1 MYQGRGAA
9 SVAPAAHER
18 ETLMS
23 TRASAAVRIR
33 VLVVE
38 DNFYTRYGTVAFLR
52 EQADIDVVGAA
63 GNYGQ
68 ACALA
73 HNVQPDVVLVD
84 LRLPDLDGVQ
94 LAEWLI
100 ARRPDARILVLTN
113 YQGDED
119 IFRALRAGARGYLTK
134 DSSGDELLSAIR
146 ALHAGDRFIPSAI
159 AERITQRQGRQELTR
174 REREVLLQVA
184 DGASNREVAANLGI
198 SERTVEVFMSS
209 ILSKFGARSRTEA
222 VSIAAH
228 RGLLPTPS

>member
-1 MYQGRGAA
+1 
-9 SVAPAAHER
+9 
-18 ETLMS
+18 MS
-23 TRASAAVRIR
+23 TCALAATRIR
-33 VLVVE
+33 VLIVE

-52 EQADIDVVGAA
+52 EQAGIDVVGAA
-63 GNYGQ
+63 GNYER
-68 ACALA
+68 ACQFL
-73 HNVQPDVVLVD
+73 HELQPDVVLVD

-146 ALHAGDRFIPSAI
+146 ALHAGERFIPSAI
-159 AERITQRQGRQELTR
+159 AERIARRQGRQELTR
-174 REREVLLQVA
+174 REREVLVQVA
-184 DGASNREVAANLGI
+184 DGASNREVAETLGI

-222 VSIAAH
+222 VSMASH
-228 RGLLPTPS
+228 RGLLPAPS